1 MSSKGAPRPEKG
13 RRDRDNERSLML
25 INDDVNSF
33 DHVIKSLVDVC
44 GHDAIQA
51 EQCAVLT
58 HIKGGCVIKIGDA
71 GTVEKISLKLR
82 ELSLDTVVI

>member
-1 MSSKGAPRPEKG
+1 MTKRAPKPENKN
-13 RRDRDNERSLML
+13 RSEENLRSLMF

-33 DHVIKSLVDVC
+33 DHVIRSLVDVC
-44 GHDAIQA
+44 GHDEIQA

-58 HIKGGCVIKIGDA
+58 HIKGGCVIKIADVR
-71 GTVEKISLKLR
+71 TVEKMRMKLR

>member
-1 MSSKGAPRPEKG
+1 MTKRAPKPE
-13 RRDRDNERSLML
+13 NRSRSEENQKSLL
-25 INDDVNSF
+25 LLNDDINSF

-44 GHDAIQA
+44 GHDEIQA

-58 HIKGGCVIKIGDA
+58 HIKGGCIVKIADA
-71 GTVEKISLKLR
+71 LTVEKMKIRLG

>member
-1 MSSKGAPRPEKG
+1 MTKRAPRPENNS
-13 RRDRDNERSLML
+13 RREENLRSLML
-25 INDDVNSF
+25 INDDINSF

-44 GHDAIQA
+44 GHDEIQA

-58 HIKGGCVIKIGDA
+58 HIKGGCVIKIADA
-71 GTVEKISLKLR
+71 RTVEKMRMKLR

>member
-1 MSSKGAPRPEKG
+1 MTKKAPKPENN
-13 RRDRDNERSLML
+13 RRREENERSLML
-25 INDDVNSF
+25 INDDLNSF

-44 GHDAIQA
+44 GHDEIQE

-58 HIKGGCVIKIGDA
+58 HIKGGCIIKMADA
-71 GTVEKISLKLR
+71 ATLERMSLKLR

>member
-1 MSSKGAPRPEKG
+1 
-13 RRDRDNERSLML
+13 ML

-33 DHVIKSLVDVC
+33 DHVIRSLVDVC
-44 GHDAIQA
+44 GHDEIQA

-58 HIKGGCVIKIGDA
+58 HIKGGCVIKIADVR
-71 GTVEKISLKLR
+71 TVEKMRMKLR

>member
-1 MSSKGAPRPEKG
+1 MTKRAPKPENN
-13 RRDRDNERSLML
+13 RRSHENLKSLML
-25 INDDVNSF
+25 INDDINSF

-44 GHDAIQA
+44 GHDEIQA

-58 HIKGGCVIKIGDA
+58 HIKGGCVIKIADA
-71 GTVEKISLKLR
+71 RTVEKLRMKLR

>member
-1 MSSKGAPRPEKG
+1 MTKRAPKPEDN
-13 RRDRDNERSLML
+13 RRSEEDLRSLML

-33 DHVIKSLVDVC
+33 DHVIRSLVDVC
-44 GHDAIQA
+44 GHDEIQA

-58 HIKGGCVIKIGDA
+58 HIKGGCVIKIADA
-71 GTVEKISLKLR
+71 LTVEEMRRKLR